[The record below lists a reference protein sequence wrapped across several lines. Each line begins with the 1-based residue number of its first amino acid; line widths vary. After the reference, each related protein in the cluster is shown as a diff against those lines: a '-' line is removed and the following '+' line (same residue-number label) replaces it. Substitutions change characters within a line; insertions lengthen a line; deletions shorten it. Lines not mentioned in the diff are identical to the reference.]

1 MKHCRRC
8 NRNRK
13 LKHFGTNR
21 ALPDGATFYCR
32 ECNREITNTHRALHP
47 ELVAK
52 RRAKRAQQ
60 RAIKALHAA
69 HAKAE
74 REKDET
80 QRLADAVQLRLFVED
95 RIRLLTK
102 DGASRNFI
110 LGNMQAPTDLICDT
124 LARLWSKGELVI
136 KRYGEAR
143 YFYLRRAA

>member
-1 MKHCRRC
+1 MKRC
-8 NRNRK
+8 PRCKSRK
-13 LKHFGTNR
+13 NPFGTNR
-21 ALPDGATFYCR
+21 ARPDNQTFYCR
-32 ECNREITNTHRALHP
+32 PCNREITNTHRALHP
-47 ELVAK
+47 EL
-52 RRAKRAQQ
+52 RAKRKAKRAEQ
-60 RAIKALHAA
+60 RAFRAILAA
-69 HAKAE
+69 QAKAE
-74 REKDET
+74 REKGET